1 MTAQSSDSLLPSPP
15 ERSELEA
22 RVEQALKVAREE
34 VSRITELGADDF
46 GRSASYGYNILQRM
60 IHILEDGRP

>member
-1 MTAQSSDSLLPSPP
+1 MTATRMDSPTMKKSLP
-15 ERSELEA
+15 ELEA